1 MRDDKIVNLK
11 ELADSVDYDA
21 LSRRVR
27 LLMLL
32 DGSERAGIAPIRL
45 RRLHTYA
52 YLSNVLAPVW
62 KSRVFDG
69 RILKRRGGPFY
80 PTLQHDLDRLVGLGL
95 VLITNLGH
103 VIDEDNQWRLDGDF
117 SLNQDLVGDALEIVN
132 IFPQQRELRSFL
144 LEIAYAVSAL
154 GDTEFDNVPSEDPTY
169 SDSNVAFENVVD
181 FGEWRRLN
189 YSVNVTRHFASL
201 SEQATPAELL
211 HLYVRHLR
219 RRISG
224 ER

>member
-1 MRDDKIVNLK
+1 MQER
-11 ELADSVDYDA
+11 ADFVDFNA
-21 LSRRVR
+21 LGRQVR

-32 DGSERAGIAPIRL
+32 DGAERAGLAPIRL

-62 KSRVFDG
+62 NSRVFDG

-80 PTLQHDLDRLVGLGL
+80 PALQHDLDHLVGLGL
-95 VLITNLGH
+95 VLISDLGH
-103 VIDEDNQWRLDGDF
+103 VIDEDNQYRLDGAF
-117 SLNQDLVGDALEIVN
+117 SLNRDLAGEALKIIGGVPQFVEIQT
-132 IFPQQRELRSFL
+132 FF

-154 GDTEFDNVPSEDPTY
+154 SDSQFDSVPSEDPTY
-169 SDSNVAFENVVD
+169 SDSSVAFENVVD
-181 FGEWRRLN
+181 FAEWRKLN
-189 YSVNVTRHFASL
+189 YSANATRHFASW
-201 SEQATPAELL
+201 SEQATRAELL

-224 ER
+224 DR